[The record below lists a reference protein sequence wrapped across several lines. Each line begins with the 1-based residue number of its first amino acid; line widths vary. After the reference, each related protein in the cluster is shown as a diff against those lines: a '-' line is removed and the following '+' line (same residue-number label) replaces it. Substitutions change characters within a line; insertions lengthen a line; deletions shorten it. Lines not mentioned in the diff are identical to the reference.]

1 MPDRLNFITQ
11 VVPNRTLTR
20 GSTNDRYQEYGFD
33 SYYFLVQEVL
43 FYSVALLTAL
53 AFSIVFFVVVTKF
66 VREER
71 REDFKKRMKLKFK
84 GSMLRFIM

>member
-1 MPDRLNFITQ
+1 MPEQFNFMNQI
-11 VVPNRTLTR
+11 VPENTR
-20 GSTNDRYQEYGFD
+20 SRGNTNERYQEYGFE

-43 FYSVALLTAL
+43 FLSAAILTAIL
-53 AFSIVFFVVVTKF
+53 FSIVFLLVATKF
-66 VREER
+66 VREEK